1 MSTLFADAISSRIP
15 HRYENLLLD
24 ESTPLSNGASEFN
37 VTIPSNDALER
48 NIFHYTVND
57 SARLPTPILTEI
69 AALACI
75 VSSGA
80 IKPGTFAY
88 FAAITNFSLNGPI
101 FKGDTTI
108 SGTTQKVSDKNGF
121 HKYSF
126 ELSNN
131 ESQATGELMAYYDT
145 SDTAATTDQDL
156 PQVSLPESIK
166 TGLSIPG
173 ESIDSLPS
181 KQTQMTF
188 IDGVALSTSSDAL
201 YRYTYPKSHPLI
213 KGHFPSNPVMMGVCQ
228 WQMIEDA
235 FTHYANQHQLRA
247 GQYSLNASI
256 FKDNQTAVC
265 DIKKMILIV
274 IDTPHGKIAHTGS
287 VKKVMFKQRV
297 TPNDHLFAYISAI
310 LAL

>member
-1 MSTLFADAISSRIP
+1 MTTLFADAISSRIP

-37 VTIPSNDALER
+37 VTIPTNDALER
-48 NIFHYTVND
+48 NLFHYDVD
-57 SARLPTPILTEI
+57 GASRLPTPILTEI

-88 FAAITNFSLNGPI
+88 FAAITNFSLQGPI
-101 FKGDTTI
+101 FKGDETI
-108 SGTTQKVSDKNGF
+108 NGTTQKVSDKNGF

-131 ESQATGELMAYYDT
+131 ESQAKGELMAYYDT
-145 SDTAATTDQDL
+145 NNSANSTDQDL
-156 PQVSLPESIK
+156 PMVSLPESIQ

-173 ESIDSLPS
+173 EPIAELPE
-181 KQTQMTF
+181 KQSQMTF
-188 IDGVALSTSSDAL
+188 IDGIALSTSTDAL

-235 FTHYANQHQLRA
+235 FTHYATKHQLAA

-265 DIKKMILIV
+265 DLKKIIINV
-274 IDTPHGKIAHTGS
+274 IDSNQGSLLTPAQL
-287 VKKVMFKQRV
+287 KK
-297 TPNDHLFAYISAI
+297 
-310 LAL
+310 